1 MLVLS
6 RYRDEGIWIGKD
18 IRIVICDVRKG
29 KVRVGIECP
38 SDVLVLRDEVK
49 EKIESEQ
56 EN

>member
-6 RYRDEGIWIGKD
+6 RHRDEGIWIGKD

-38 SDVLVLRDEVK
+38 KDLEILRDEVK
-49 EKIESEQ
+49 EKIERDQ
-56 EN
+56 N